1 MYRFTA
7 RVVDAAG
14 NVTDVSRDFT
24 IAATLEAALAANGG
38 KLPGSD
44 GTGALAVLPVTVAYD
59 FSAKRNG
66 TRFSALTLKRIPR
79 GASVRVTCA
88 KGCPRK
94 TYKPKRLKSTLSL
107 KPYLK
112 RLLKP
117 GAVLT
122 VTISKPGAM
131 TMVKRFTIRRSQR
144 PRLESL
150 CQAPGA
156 KKAQRC

>member
-1 MYRFTA
+1 M
-7 RVVDAAG
+7 
-14 NVTDVSRDFT
+14 
-24 IAATLEAALAANGG
+24 TL
-38 KLPGSD
+38 
-44 GTGALAVLPVTVAYD
+44 AYD

-66 TRFSALTLKRIPR
+66 TRFSALTLKRIPS
-79 GASVRVTCA
+79 GVSVRVTCA

-94 TYKPKRLKSTLSL
+94 TYKPTEAQEHAQPQALTGSA
-107 KPYLK
+107 
-112 RLLKP
+112 LLRP

-131 TMVKRFTIRRSQR
+131 TLVKRFTIRRSQR

-156 KKAQRC
+156 RNAQRC

>member
-14 NVTDVSRDFT
+14 NVTDVNRDFT

-44 GTGALAVLPVTVAYD
+44 GTGALAVLPVTLAYD
-59 FSAKRNG
+59 FDAKRNG
-66 TRFSALTLKRIPR
+66 TRFSALTLKRIPS

-94 TYKPKRLKSTLSL
+94 TYKPDQAQEHAQPQALPAAACSS
-107 KPYLK
+107 PE
-112 RLLKP
+112 
-117 GAVLT
+117 
-122 VTISKPGAM
+122 
-131 TMVKRFTIRRSQR
+131 RSSR
-144 PRLESL
+144 
-150 CQAPGA
+150 
-156 KKAQRC
+156 